1 MPALVTNKFRI
12 HNAKQ
17 FVEAFDEVSFTSG
30 TSVTDSSGLLNTNM
44 YLFIG
49 KVTSWT
55 DDQTPPTPT
64 DAVANTH
71 YENWRDM
78 IAAKKITSSD
88 VSHAIPRKNWTNN
101 TSYFA
106 YTHNAA
112 TLFSQDFYVMT
123 DDYNVYKCLANN
135 DTTSGG
141 IVGTTSTVKPTGTGT
156 SIISTADGYKW
167 KFMYQIS
174 AADALKFVTPNY
186 IPVDTVRRSNGFL
199 ANTFDNSPGQNQYDV
214 EVTAAASGNGAIEV
228 VHMTNRGLQY
238 LGETGTLSGSPSTTS
253 ATISGAGLGLNA
265 LSADDC
271 IVNSDI
277 YFTSGDA
284 SGLGGT
290 ITDYNATTKVVTF
303 SAVTTAPGSGDSYA
317 IGPKI
322 VISGDGQGGNARATV
337 NSTGAINAVTM
348 VAGGNNYSN
357 ATITVISNGSQAN
370 SYNPTAATLT
380 PVIGP
385 AGGHGSDAVK
395 ELGGV
400 YVMTN
405 ARLEYSES
413 NNFTTNNDFRKVGL
427 LAQPKLSNGSFASA
441 SVVDQ
446 ATTVVLTS
454 WNGTTFAADEL
465 VTGATSGATGRVVDF
480 TGNNTLR
487 LTDIIPAG
495 NSTTAGYN
503 GIYGYFTNSEVIAA
517 NTTGA
522 GGSGA
527 SATANGNG
535 SVTGGDLQ
543 RFSGDII
550 YVENRSPV
558 TRASDQIEDVKL
570 IIEF

>member
-49 KVTSWT
+49 KVTSWS

-186 IPVDTVRRSNGFL
+186 IPVDTVRRANGYL

-303 SAVTTAPGSGDSYA
+303 SAVATAPSDGDSYA

>member
-17 FVEAFDEVSFTSG
+17 FVEAFDEVSFTSAG
-30 TSVTDSSGLLNTNM
+30 AVTDSGGLLNTNV

-49 KVTSWT
+49 KPTAWS
-55 DDQTPPTPT
+55 DDNTPPAPT

-88 VSHAIPRKNWTNN
+88 VSHVIPRKNWTEN

-106 YTHNAA
+106 YTHNSA
-112 TLFSQDFYVMT
+112 TLLSQDFYVMT
-123 DDYNVYKCLANN
+123 DNYNVYKCLSNSE
-135 DTTSGG
+135 TTSAGTEA
-141 IVGTTSTVKPTGTGT
+141 TTSTVKPTGTGT
-156 SIISTADGYKW
+156 SIISTTDGYKW

-186 IPVDTVRRSNGFL
+186 IPVDTVRRSNGHL
-199 ANTFDNSPGQNQYDV
+199 ANTYDNSPGQNQYDV
-214 EVTAAASGNGAIEV
+214 EVATAASGNGAIEV

-238 LGETGTLSGSPSTTS
+238 LGETGALTGSPSTTQ
-253 ATISGAGLGLNA
+253 ATITGAGLGLHA
-265 LSADDC
+265 LAADDC
-271 IVNSDI
+271 VVNNDI
-277 YFTSGDA
+277 YFTSGTS
-284 SGLGGT
+284 SGQGGT

-303 SAVTTAPGSGDSYA
+303 SAVATAPSSGDSYA
-317 IGPKI
+317 IGPKV
-322 VISGDGQGGNARATV
+322 VISGDGQSANARATV
-337 NSTGAINAVTM
+337 NTVGAINAVTI
-348 VAGGNNYSN
+348 VAGGDNYSN
-357 ATITVISNGSQAN
+357 AVITVIANGSQAN
-370 SYNPTAATLT
+370 SYNPTTASLT
-380 PVIGP
+380 PIVGP

-395 ELGGV
+395 ELGG
-400 YVMTN
+400 YYALTN

-413 NNFTTNNDFRKVGL
+413 DNFTTNNDFRKVGL
-427 LAQPKLSNGSFASA
+427 LVQPKLADGTFATA

-446 ATTVVLTS
+446 ATTIVLTS
-454 WNGTTFAADEL
+454 WNSTNFAADEL
-465 VTGATSGATGRVVDF
+465 VTGATSGCTGRVVDF
-480 TGNNTLR
+480 TGSDTLR

-495 NSTTAGYN
+495 DSVVTGYN
-503 GIYGYFTNSEVIAA
+503 SIYGYFAVDEVIAA
-517 NTTGA
+517 NTVGN

-527 SATANGNG
+527 SATANGTG
-535 SVTGGDLQ
+535 YVTGGDLT

-550 YVENRSPV
+550 YIENRSPV

>member
-49 KVTSWT
+49 KVTSWS

-141 IVGTTSTVKPTGTGT
+141 IVGTTSIVKPTGTGT

-186 IPVDTVRRSNGFL
+186 IPVDTVRRANGFL

-503 GIYGYFTNSEVIAA
+503 GIHGYFTNSEVIAA

>member
-303 SAVTTAPGSGDSYA
+303 SAVTTARGSGDSYA

>member
-17 FVEAFDEVSFTSG
+17 FVEAFDEVSFSSG
-30 TSVTDSSGLLNTNM
+30 GAVTDSSGLLNSNM

-55 DDQTPPTPT
+55 DDSTPPSPT

-88 VSHAIPRKNWTNN
+88 VSHCIPRKNWTNN

-106 YTHNAA
+106 YTHTAA
-112 TLFSQDFYVMT
+112 DLNSQDFYVMT
-123 DDYNVYKCLANN
+123 TDFNVYKCLSNN
-135 DTTSGG
+135 DTTSAGA
-141 IVGTTSTVKPTGTGT
+141 VGTTSTVQPTGTGT

-199 ANTFDNSPGQNQYDV
+199 ANTFDNSPGQNQFDV
-214 EVTAAASGNGAIEV
+214 ETTAASSGNGAIEV
-228 VHMTNRGLQY
+228 IHLTSRGAQY
-238 LGETGTLSGSPSTTS
+238 LGETGTLSGSPSNTS
-253 ATISGAGLGLNA
+253 ATISGSGIGLNT
-265 LSADDC
+265 LSAADC

-284 SGLGGT
+284 AGQGGT
-290 ITDYNATTKVVTF
+290 ITDYNQSTKVVTF
-303 SAVTTAPGSGDSYA
+303 SQIATAPASGDSYS

-322 VISGDGQGGNARATV
+322 VISGDGQAANARATV
-337 NSTGAINAVTM
+337 NATGSINAVTV

-357 ATITVISNGSQAN
+357 ATITVISNSSQAN

-380 PVIGP
+380 PVS
-385 AGGHGSDAVK
+385 GHGSDAVK
-395 ELGGV
+395 ELGGF
-400 YVMTN
+400 YVLTN

-427 LAQPKLSNGSFASA
+427 LAQPKYANGDFATA

-454 WNGTTFAADEL
+454 WNGTQYSADEL

-503 GIYGYFTNSEVIAA
+503 GIHGYFTNSEVIAA
-517 NTTGA
+517 NTTGN

-527 SATANGNG
+527 SATANGSG
-535 SVTGGDLQ
+535 AVTGGDLT
-543 RFSGDII
+543 RFSGDIL

-558 TRASDQIEDVKL
+558 TRAADQIEDVKL

>member
-49 KVTSWT
+49 KVTSWS

-186 IPVDTVRRSNGFL
+186 IPVDTVRRANGFL

-228 VHMTNRGLQY
+228 VHMTNRGFKY

-303 SAVTTAPGSGDSYA
+303 SAVATAPSDGDSYA

>member
-49 KVTSWT
+49 KVTSWS

-303 SAVTTAPGSGDSYA
+303 SAVATAPSDGDSYA

-427 LAQPKLSNGSFASA
+427 LAQPKLANGSFASA

-446 ATTVVLTS
+446 ATTIVLTS

>member
-1 MPALVTNKFRI
+1 
-12 HNAKQ
+12 
-17 FVEAFDEVSFTSG
+17 
-30 TSVTDSSGLLNTNM
+30 
-44 YLFIG
+44 
-49 KVTSWT
+49 
-55 DDQTPPTPT
+55 
-64 DAVANTH
+64 
-71 YENWRDM
+71 
-78 IAAKKITSSD
+78 
-88 VSHAIPRKNWTNN
+88 
-101 TSYFA
+101 
-106 YTHNAA
+106 
-112 TLFSQDFYVMT
+112 
-123 DDYNVYKCLANN
+123 
-135 DTTSGG
+135 
-141 IVGTTSTVKPTGTGT
+141 
-156 SIISTADGYKW
+156 
-167 KFMYQIS
+167 MYQIS

-186 IPVDTVRRSNGFL
+186 IPVDTVRRANGFL

-427 LAQPKLSNGSFASA
+427 LAQPKLANGSFASA

>member
-17 FVEAFDEVSFTSG
+17 FVEAFDEVSYSSG
-30 TSVTDSSGLLNTNM
+30 GAVTDSSGLLNSNM

-49 KVTSWT
+49 KPTAWS
-55 DDQTPPTPT
+55 DDSTPPSPT

-78 IAAKKITSSD
+78 IAAKKITASD
-88 VSHAIPRKNWTNN
+88 VSHCIPRKNWTNN

-106 YTHNAA
+106 YTHTAA
-112 TLFSQDFYVMT
+112 TLSSQDYYVMT
-123 DDYNVYKCLANN
+123 TDYNVYKCLSNS
-135 DTTSGG
+135 DTASGG
-141 IVGTTSTVKPTGTGT
+141 SVATTSTVQPTGTGT

-186 IPVDTVRRSNGFL
+186 IPVDTVRRANGFL
-199 ANTFDNSPGQNQYDV
+199 ANTFDNSPGQNQFDV
-214 EVTAAASGNGAIEV
+214 ETAAASTGNGAIEV
-228 VHMTNRGLQY
+228 IHMTSRGAQY
-238 LGETGTLSGSPSTTS
+238 LGETGTLSSGGTTTS
-253 ATISGAGLGLNA
+253 CTIAGSGIGLNTLA
-265 LSADDC
+265 AADC

-284 SGLGGT
+284 SGQGAT
-290 ITDYNATTKVVTF
+290 ITDYNQSTKVVTF
-303 SAVTTAPGSGDSYA
+303 TPAITAPTSGSTYS

-322 VISGDGQGGNARATV
+322 VISGDGQAANARATV
-337 NSTGAINAVTM
+337 NATGSINAVTV

-357 ATITVISNGSQAN
+357 ATITVIANASQAN
-370 SYNPTAATLT
+370 SYNPTVATLT

-395 ELGGV
+395 ELGGF
-400 YVMTN
+400 YVLTN

-413 NNFTTNNDFRKVGL
+413 NNFTTNNDFRKVGM
-427 LAQPKLSNGSFASA
+427 LAQPKYANGDFATA

-454 WNGTTFAADEL
+454 WNGTQYKADEL
-465 VTGATSGATGRVVDF
+465 VTGATSGATGRVIDF

-487 LTDIIPAG
+487 LSDIIPAG

-503 GIYGYFTNSEVIAA
+503 GIHGYFTNAEVIAA
-517 NTTGA
+517 NTTGN

-527 SATANGNG
+527 SATANGSG
-535 SVTGGDLQ
+535 AVTGGDLT
-543 RFSGDII
+543 RFSGDIL

-558 TRASDQIEDVKL
+558 TRAADQIEDVKL

>member
-49 KVTSWT
+49 KVTSWS

-228 VHMTNRGLQY
+228 VHMTNRGLKY

-427 LAQPKLSNGSFASA
+427 LAQPKLANGSFASA

-446 ATTVVLTS
+446 ATTIVLTS

-503 GIYGYFTNSEVIAA
+503 GIHGYFTNSEVIAA

-535 SVTGGDLQ
+535 SITGGDLQ